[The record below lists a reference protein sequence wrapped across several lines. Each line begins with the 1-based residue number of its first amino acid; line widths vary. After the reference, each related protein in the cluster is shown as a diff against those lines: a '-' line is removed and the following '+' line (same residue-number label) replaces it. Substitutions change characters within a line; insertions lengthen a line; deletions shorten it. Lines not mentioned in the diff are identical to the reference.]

1 MNAIDDVDQRILDVL
16 LTDSRIS
23 LKQLAEQVGLSAP
36 SVSERLRRLE
46 ERGVIRQYTVDLDP
60 KALGY
65 PLQAIVRVRP
75 MPGKLHIV
83 QRLIEE
89 IPQISECDKVTGEDC
104 FIARLFVQS
113 IDQLDQILDRVADH
127 AETNTALVKAQP
139 VRRRAPP
146 VARGG

>member
-1 MNAIDDVDQRILDVL
+1 M
-16 LTDSRIS
+16 
-23 LKQLAEQVGLSAP
+23 
-36 SVSERLRRLE
+36 
-46 ERGVIRQYTVDLDP
+46 IRQYTVDLDP

-127 AETNTALVKAQP
+127 AETNTAIVKAQP

>member
-1 MNAIDDVDQRILDVL
+1 MSMIDELDQRILDVL

-23 LKQLAEQVGLSAP
+23 LKQLAEHVGLSSP

-46 ERGVIRQYTVDLDP
+46 ERGVIRQYTVDVDP

-83 QRLIEE
+83 QKLIEE
-89 IPQISECDKVTGEDC
+89 IPEIGECDKVTGEDC
-104 FIARLFVQS
+104 FIARLYVRS
-113 IDQLDQILDRVADH
+113 IDQLDHILDRVADH
-127 AETNTALVKAQP
+127 AETNTAIVKAQA
-139 VRRRAPP
+139 VKRRAPP
-146 VARGG
+146 FAAD

>member
-1 MNAIDDVDQRILDVL
+1 MSTLDELDQRILDVL

-23 LKQLAEQVGLSAP
+23 LKQLAEQVGLSSP
-36 SVSERLRRLE
+36 SVSERLRRLD

-83 QRLIEE
+83 QKLIEE

-104 FIARLFVQS
+104 FIARLFVRS
-113 IDQLDQILDRVADH
+113 IDQLDHILDRVADH
-127 AETNTALVKAQP
+127 AETNTAIVKSQP

-146 VARGG
+146 FVPAD